1 MNEQSKLIWLK
12 RILFA
17 KVVITFLV
25 WGLPAL
31 FGTKWLLGLLNL
43 SMPEDPMYLRLFG
56 AAVTAF
62 GVAYWFAYRDP
73 IQNRAILQAGI
84 VDNGLITLTVVYLA
98 LSRGIESWFVL
109 ISAFLTGFFCIAF
122 IGLMPS
128 RELEVL
134 EVKEL
139 GVNS

>member
-1 MNEQSKLIWLK
+1 MDEKTKLIWLK
-12 RILFA
+12 RVLLL

-31 FGTKWLLGLLNL
+31 LGTAGFLRLFNL
-43 SMPEDPMYLRLFG
+43 TMPEDPIYLRLFG

-84 VDNGLITLTVVYLA
+84 VDNGLITLTVIVLA
-98 LSRGIESWFVL
+98 LTSGIESWFVY
-109 ISAFLTGFFCIAF
+109 ISALLTGFFCVSFAL
-122 IGLMPS
+122 LMPARQS
-128 RELEVL
+128 
-134 EVKEL
+134 
-139 GVNS
+139 G

>member
-1 MNEQSKLIWLK
+1 MDEQIKLIWLK

-17 KVVITFLV
+17 KALITFLV

-31 FGTKWLLGLLNL
+31 FGTKWFLGLFSL

-62 GVAYWFAYRDP
+62 GAAYWFAYRDP

-84 VDNGLITLTVVYLA
+84 VDNGLVTLTVIYLA
-98 LSRGIESWFVL
+98 LTSGIESWFVT
-109 ISAFLTGFFCIAF
+109 ISAFLTGFFCISF
-122 IGLMPS
+122 IVLMPS
-128 RELEVL
+128 RGKEG
-134 EVKEL
+134 KEL
-139 GVNS
+139 VVNQD